1 MRKIFSYV
9 LKALLF
15 IGIVYAEP
23 ESKVEALEGKKR
35 ESSLDKKIRQELKN
49 KELKNKELKNKEL
62 KNKELKNKELKNKEL
77 KNKELKNKELKNKEL
92 KNKELK
98 NKEEKKNTEEKK
110 EIKAKR
116 KPRAEVHHGD
126 AKNPTQKITPSK
138 IKEGTKGVQNQGTQ
152 NQGVQNNAPKLEE
165 KETTPQ
171 TLEKKGSSPSS
182 QFNSIFGNPNDATNN
197 TLEDK
202 VVGGISLLVN
212 GSPIT
217 LYQIQEEQKKS
228 KVSKAQARDRLIA
241 ERIKNQEI
249 ERLKIHVGD
258 DKLDQEMAMMAQQQ
272 GMDLDRF
279 KQMLMAEGHY
289 KLYRDQLKEHLEM
302 QELLRN
308 ILLTNVDT
316 SSETKMREYYNKHK
330 DQFSIPTEIETV
342 RYTSTN
348 QEDLERAMADPNL
361 EVPGVSKANEKIEM
375 KTLNPQIAQV
385 FISHEQGS
393 FTPIMNGGGGQFI
406 TFYIKEKKGK
416 NEVSFSQAKQFIAQK
431 LVEESKDKILEEHFE
446 KLRVK
451 SRIVMIRE

>member
-9 LKALLF
+9 LRALLF

-23 ESKVEALEGKKR
+23 ESKVEALEGKKQ
-35 ESSLDKKIRQELKN
+35 EPSLDKKIRQELKN
-49 KELKNKELKNKEL
+49 KELKNKELKNKE
-62 KNKELKNKELKNKEL
+62 
-77 KNKELKNKELKNKEL
+77 
-92 KNKELK
+92 
-98 NKEEKKNTEEKK
+98 EKKNPEEKK

-126 AKNPTQKITPSK
+126 SKNPAQKITPPK
-138 IKEGTKGVQNQGTQ
+138 IKEGAKGMQNQSM
-152 NQGVQNNAPKLEE
+152 QNNAPKPEE
-165 KETTPQ
+165 KNTTPQ
-171 TLEKKGSSPSS
+171 ILEKNKGASPSS
-182 QFNSIFGNPNDATNN
+182 QFNSIFGNPNDAAGN

-217 LYQIQEEQKKS
+217 LYQIQEEQEKS

-249 ERLKIHVGD
+249 ERLKIHVDD

-272 GMDLDRF
+272 GMDLDHF

-330 DQFSIPTEIETV
+330 EQFSIPTEIETV

-348 QEDLERAMADPNL
+348 QEDLERAMSNPNL

-393 FTPIMNGGGGQFI
+393 FTPVMNGGGGQFI

>member
-1 MRKIFSYV
+1 MRKIFSYISKV
-9 LKALLF
+9 LLF
-15 IGIVYAEP
+15 IGVVYAEP
-23 ESKVEALEGKKR
+23 DSKVEALEGRKQ
-35 ESSLDKKIRQELKN
+35 ESFLDKKIRQELKS
-49 KELKNKELKNKEL
+49 KELKNKD
-62 KNKELKNKELKNKEL
+62 
-77 KNKELKNKELKNKEL
+77 
-92 KNKELK
+92 LK

-110 EIKAKR
+110 TTKTRA

-126 AKNPTQKITPSK
+126 TKNPTPKITPPK
-138 IKEGTKGVQNQGTQ
+138 IKGSSKGVQ
-152 NQGVQNNAPKLEE
+152 NQGVQNNVPKPE
-165 KETTPQ
+165 KKDTTPQ
-171 TLEKKGSSPSS
+171 ATEKNKETSPSS
-182 QFNSIFGNPNDATNN
+182 QFNSIFGNPNNATNN

-249 ERLKIHVGD
+249 ERLKIHVDD

-272 GMDLDRF
+272 GMDLDHF

-330 DQFSIPTEIETV
+330 EQFSIPTEIETV

-348 QEDLERAMADPNL
+348 QEDLERAMSNPNL

>member
-15 IGIVYAEP
+15 FGIAYAEP
-23 ESKVEALEGKKR
+23 ESKVEALEGRKQ
-35 ESSLDKKIRQELKN
+35 ESSLDKKIRQ
-49 KELKNKELKNKEL
+49 
-62 KNKELKNKELKNKEL
+62 
-77 KNKELKNKELKNKEL
+77 ELKNKEL

-126 AKNPTQKITPSK
+126 SKNPAQKITPPK
-138 IKEGTKGVQNQGTQ
+138 IKEGAKGVQNQGTQ

-171 TLEKKGSSPSS
+171 ILEKNKGASPSS
-182 QFNSIFGNPNDATNN
+182 QFNSIFGNPNNATNN

-217 LYQIQEEQKKS
+217 LYQIQEEQEKS

-249 ERLKIHVGD
+249 ERLKIHVDD

-272 GMDLDRF
+272 GMDLDHF

-330 DQFSIPTEIETV
+330 EQFSIPTEIETV

-361 EVPGVSKANEKIEM
+361 EIPGVSKANEKIEM

-393 FTPIMNGGGGQFI
+393 FTPVMNGGGGQFI

>member
-1 MRKIFSYV
+1 MRKIFSYISKV
-9 LKALLF
+9 LLF
-15 IGIVYAEP
+15 IGVVYAEP
-23 ESKVEALEGKKR
+23 DSKVEALEGRKQ

-49 KELKNKELKNKEL
+49 KELKNKD
-62 KNKELKNKELKNKEL
+62 
-77 KNKELKNKELKNKEL
+77 
-92 KNKELK
+92 LK

-110 EIKAKR
+110 TTKTRA

-126 AKNPTQKITPSK
+126 TKNPTPKITPPK
-138 IKEGTKGVQNQGTQ
+138 IKGSGKGVQ
-152 NQGVQNNAPKLEE
+152 NQGVQNNAPKPEE
-165 KETTPQ
+165 KDTTPQ
-171 TLEKKGSSPSS
+171 ATEKNKETSPSS
-182 QFNSIFGNPNDATNN
+182 QFNSIFGNPNNATNN

-217 LYQIQEEQKKS
+217 LYQIQEEQEKS

-249 ERLKIHVGD
+249 ERLKIHVDD

-272 GMDLDRF
+272 GMDLDHF

-330 DQFSIPTEIETV
+330 EQFSIPTEIETV

-348 QEDLERAMADPNL
+348 QEDLERAMSNPNL

-393 FTPIMNGGGGQFI
+393 FTPVMNGGGGQFI

>member
-9 LKALLF
+9 LRALLF

-23 ESKVEALEGKKR
+23 ESKVEALEGRKQ

-49 KELKNKELKNKEL
+49 KDLKNK
-62 KNKELKNKELKNKEL
+62 
-77 KNKELKNKELKNKEL
+77 
-92 KNKELK
+92 
-98 NKEEKKNTEEKK
+98 KEEKKNTAEKK
-110 EIKAKR
+110 ETKAKR

-126 AKNPTQKITPSK
+126 AKNPTQKITPPK
-138 IKEGTKGVQNQGTQ
+138 IKEGAKGVQNQGTQ

-165 KETTPQ
+165 KETTSQ
-171 TLEKKGSSPSS
+171 TLEKNKGASPSS
-182 QFNSIFGNPNDATNN
+182 QFNSIFGNPNNATNN

-249 ERLKIHVGD
+249 ERLKIHVDD

-272 GMDLDRF
+272 GMDLDHF

-330 DQFSIPTEIETV
+330 EQFSIPTEIETV
-342 RYTSTN
+342 RYTSTS

-361 EVPGVSKANEKIEM
+361 EIPGVSKANEKIEM

-393 FTPIMNGGGGQFI
+393 FTPVMNGGGGQFI

>member
-1 MRKIFSYV
+1 MKKIFSYV

-15 IGIVYAEP
+15 FGIAHAEP
-23 ESKVEALEGKKR
+23 ESKVEALEGKKQ

-49 KELKNKELKNKEL
+49 KELKNKELKNKE
-62 KNKELKNKELKNKEL
+62 
-77 KNKELKNKELKNKEL
+77 
-92 KNKELK
+92 
-98 NKEEKKNTEEKK
+98 EKKNAEEKK

-126 AKNPTQKITPSK
+126 AKKNPTQKITPPK
-138 IKEGTKGVQNQGTQ
+138 IKEGKKAIQNQSD
-152 NQGVQNNAPKLEE
+152 QNNAIKPKE
-165 KETTPQ
+165 KTTQ
-171 TLEKKGSSPSS
+171 TTEQKGVSPSS
-182 QFNSIFGNPNDATNN
+182 QFNSIFGNPNDAANS

-217 LYQIQEEQKKS
+217 LYQIQEEQEKS

-249 ERLKIHVGD
+249 ERLKIHVDD

-272 GMDLDRF
+272 GMDLDHF

-330 DQFSIPTEIETV
+330 EQFSIPTEIETV

-348 QEDLERAMADPNL
+348 QEDLERAMSNPNL

>member
-15 IGIVYAEP
+15 FGIAHAEP
-23 ESKVEALEGKKR
+23 ESKVEALEGKKQ

-49 KELKNKELKNKEL
+49 KELKNKELKNKE
-62 KNKELKNKELKNKEL
+62 
-77 KNKELKNKELKNKEL
+77 
-92 KNKELK
+92 
-98 NKEEKKNTEEKK
+98 EKKNTEEKK
-110 EIKAKR
+110 TTKTRA

-126 AKNPTQKITPSK
+126 SKNPAQKITSPKITPPK
-138 IKEGTKGVQNQGTQ
+138 IKGSKKALQNQSD
-152 NQGVQNNAPKLEE
+152 QNNAIKPKE
-165 KETTPQ
+165 KTTQ
-171 TLEKKGSSPSS
+171 TTEKKEVSPSS

-217 LYQIQEEQKKS
+217 LYQIQEEQEKS

-249 ERLKIHVGD
+249 ERLKIHVDD

-272 GMDLDRF
+272 GMDLDHF

-330 DQFSIPTEIETV
+330 EQFSIPTEIETV

-348 QEDLERAMADPNL
+348 QEDLERAMSNPNL

>member
-23 ESKVEALEGKKR
+23 ESKVEALEGRKQ
-35 ESSLDKKIRQELKN
+35 ESSLDKKIRQEIKN
-49 KELKNKELKNKEL
+49 KD
-62 KNKELKNKELKNKEL
+62 
-77 KNKELKNKELKNKEL
+77 L

-98 NKEEKKNTEEKK
+98 NKEEKKNPEEKK
-110 EIKAKR
+110 ETKPKR

-126 AKNPTQKITPSK
+126 AKNPTQKITPPK
-138 IKEGTKGVQNQGTQ
+138 IKEGAKGVQNQGTQ

-165 KETTPQ
+165 KETTHQ
-171 TLEKKGSSPSS
+171 TLEKNKGTSPSS
-182 QFNSIFGNPNDATNN
+182 QFNSIFGNPNGAANN

-217 LYQIQEEQKKS
+217 LYQIQEEQEKS

-249 ERLKIHVGD
+249 ERLKIHVDD

-272 GMDLDRF
+272 GMDLDHF

-330 DQFSIPTEIETV
+330 EQFSIPTEIETV

-361 EVPGVSKANEKIEM
+361 EIPGVSKANEKIEM

-393 FTPIMNGGGGQFI
+393 FTPVMNGGGGQFI

>member
-15 IGIVYAEP
+15 FGIAYAEP

-49 KELKNKELKNKEL
+49 KELKNKELKNKE
-62 KNKELKNKELKNKEL
+62 
-77 KNKELKNKELKNKEL
+77 
-92 KNKELK
+92 
-98 NKEEKKNTEEKK
+98 EKKNTEEKK

-126 AKNPTQKITPSK
+126 SKNPAQKITPPK
-138 IKEGTKGVQNQGTQ
+138 IKESSKGMQNQSM
-152 NQGVQNNAPKLEE
+152 QNNAPKPEE
-165 KETTPQ
+165 KNTTPQ
-171 TLEKKGSSPSS
+171 ILEKKEASPSS

-217 LYQIQEEQKKS
+217 LYQIQEEQEKS

-249 ERLKIHVGD
+249 ERLKIHVDD

-272 GMDLDRF
+272 GMDLDHF

-330 DQFSIPTEIETV
+330 EQFSIPTEIETV

-361 EVPGVSKANEKIEM
+361 EIPGVSKANEKIEM

-393 FTPIMNGGGGQFI
+393 FTPVMNGGGGQFI

>member
-23 ESKVEALEGKKR
+23 ESKVEALEGR
-35 ESSLDKKIRQELKN
+35 RQESSLDKKIRQELKN
-49 KELKNKELKNKEL
+49 KDLKNK
-62 KNKELKNKELKNKEL
+62 
-77 KNKELKNKELKNKEL
+77 
-92 KNKELK
+92 
-98 NKEEKKNTEEKK
+98 KEEKKNPEEKK
-110 EIKAKR
+110 EAKAKR

-138 IKEGTKGVQNQGTQ
+138 IKEGAKGVQNQGTQ
-152 NQGVQNNAPKLEE
+152 NQGVQNNVPKLEE

-171 TLEKKGSSPSS
+171 ILEKNKGTSPSS
-182 QFNSIFGNPNDATNN
+182 QFNSIFGNPNNAANN

-249 ERLKIHVGD
+249 ERLKIHVDD

-272 GMDLDRF
+272 GMDLDHF

-330 DQFSIPTEIETV
+330 EQFSIPTEIETV
-342 RYTSTN
+342 RYTSTS

-361 EVPGVSKANEKIEM
+361 EIPGVSKANEKIEM

-393 FTPIMNGGGGQFI
+393 FTPVMNGGGGQFI

>member
-23 ESKVEALEGKKR
+23 ESKVEALEGRKQ

-49 KELKNKELKNKEL
+49 KELKNKE
-62 KNKELKNKELKNKEL
+62 
-77 KNKELKNKELKNKEL
+77 
-92 KNKELK
+92 
-98 NKEEKKNTEEKK
+98 EKKNTAEKK
-110 EIKAKR
+110 ETKAKR

-126 AKNPTQKITPSK
+126 TKNPTQKITPPK
-138 IKEGTKGVQNQGTQ
+138 IKEGAKGVQ

-171 TLEKKGSSPSS
+171 ILEKKGTSPSS
-182 QFNSIFGNPNDATNN
+182 QFNSIFGNPNNATNN

-217 LYQIQEEQKKS
+217 LYQIQEEQEKS

-249 ERLKIHVGD
+249 ERLKIHVDD

-272 GMDLDRF
+272 GMDLDHF

-330 DQFSIPTEIETV
+330 EQFSIPTEIETV

-348 QEDLERAMADPNL
+348 QEDLERAMSNPNL

-393 FTPIMNGGGGQFI
+393 FTPVMNGGGGQFI

>member
-1 MRKIFSYV
+1 MRKIFSYISKV
-9 LKALLF
+9 LLF
-15 IGIVYAEP
+15 IGVVYAEP
-23 ESKVEALEGKKR
+23 DSKVEALEGRKQ
-35 ESSLDKKIRQELKN
+35 ESSLDKKIRQELKS
-49 KELKNKELKNKEL
+49 KELKNKD
-62 KNKELKNKELKNKEL
+62 
-77 KNKELKNKELKNKEL
+77 
-92 KNKELK
+92 LK

-110 EIKAKR
+110 TTKTRA

-126 AKNPTQKITPSK
+126 TKNPTPKITPPK
-138 IKEGTKGVQNQGTQ
+138 IKGSAKGVQNQGAQ
-152 NQGVQNNAPKLEE
+152 NQGVQNNAPKPE
-165 KETTPQ
+165 KKDTTPQ
-171 TLEKKGSSPSS
+171 ATEKNKETSPSS
-182 QFNSIFGNPNDATNN
+182 QFNSIFGNPNNATNN

-217 LYQIQEEQKKS
+217 LYQIQEEQEKS

-249 ERLKIHVGD
+249 ERLKIHVDD

-272 GMDLDRF
+272 GMDLDHF

-330 DQFSIPTEIETV
+330 EQFSIPTEIETV

-348 QEDLERAMADPNL
+348 QEDLERAMSNPNL

-393 FTPIMNGGGGQFI
+393 FTPVMNGGGGQFI

>member
-23 ESKVEALEGKKR
+23 ESKVEALEGR
-35 ESSLDKKIRQELKN
+35 RQESSLDKKIRQELKN
-49 KELKNKELKNKEL
+49 KDLKNKDLKNK
-62 KNKELKNKELKNKEL
+62 
-77 KNKELKNKELKNKEL
+77 
-92 KNKELK
+92 
-98 NKEEKKNTEEKK
+98 KEEKKNPAEKK
-110 EIKAKR
+110 ETKAKR

-138 IKEGTKGVQNQGTQ
+138 IKEGAKGVQNQGTQ
-152 NQGVQNNAPKLEE
+152 NQGVQNNTPKLEE
-165 KETTPQ
+165 KETTSQ
-171 TLEKKGSSPSS
+171 TLEKNKGSSPSS
-182 QFNSIFGNPNDATNN
+182 QFNSIFGNPNDATGN

-217 LYQIQEEQKKS
+217 LYQIQEEQEKS

-241 ERIKNQEI
+241 EHIKNQEI
-249 ERLKIHVGD
+249 ERLKIHVDD

-272 GMDLDRF
+272 GMDLDHF

-330 DQFSIPTEIETV
+330 EQFSIPTEIETV

-361 EVPGVSKANEKIEM
+361 EIPGVSKANEKIEM

-393 FTPIMNGGGGQFI
+393 FTPVMNGGGGQFI

>member
-15 IGIVYAEP
+15 FGIAHAEP
-23 ESKVEALEGKKR
+23 ESKVEALEGKKQ

-49 KELKNKELKNKEL
+49 KELKNKELKNKE
-62 KNKELKNKELKNKEL
+62 
-77 KNKELKNKELKNKEL
+77 
-92 KNKELK
+92 
-98 NKEEKKNTEEKK
+98 EKKNAEEKK

-126 AKNPTQKITPSK
+126 SKNPAQKITSPKITSPK
-138 IKEGTKGVQNQGTQ
+138 IKESSKGMQNQSM
-152 NQGVQNNAPKLEE
+152 QNNAIKPEE
-165 KETTPQ
+165 KDTTSQ
-171 TLEKKGSSPSS
+171 TLEKNKGASPSS
-182 QFNSIFGNPNDATNN
+182 QFNSIFGNPNDATSN

-217 LYQIQEEQKKS
+217 LYQIQEEQEKS

-249 ERLKIHVGD
+249 ERLKIHVDD

-272 GMDLDRF
+272 GMDLDHF

-330 DQFSIPTEIETV
+330 EQFSIPTEIETV

-348 QEDLERAMADPNL
+348 QEDLERAMSNPNL

>member
-49 KELKNKELKNKEL
+49 KELKNKELKNKE
-62 KNKELKNKELKNKEL
+62 
-77 KNKELKNKELKNKEL
+77 
-92 KNKELK
+92 
-98 NKEEKKNTEEKK
+98 EKK
-110 EIKAKR
+110 EIKPKR

-138 IKEGTKGVQNQGTQ
+138 IKEGAKGVQNQGTQ
-152 NQGVQNNAPKLEE
+152 NQGVQNNVPKLEE
-165 KETTPQ
+165 KETTSQ
-171 TLEKKGSSPSS
+171 TLEKNKGTSPSS
-182 QFNSIFGNPNDATNN
+182 QFNSIFGNPNDAVGN

-249 ERLKIHVGD
+249 ERLKIHVDD

-272 GMDLDRF
+272 GMDLDHF

-330 DQFSIPTEIETV
+330 EQFSIPTEIETV

-393 FTPIMNGGGGQFI
+393 FTPVMNGGGGQFI

>member
-9 LKALLF
+9 LRALLF

-23 ESKVEALEGKKR
+23 ESKVEALEGR
-35 ESSLDKKIRQELKN
+35 RQESSLDKKIRQELKN
-49 KELKNKELKNKEL
+49 KDLKNK
-62 KNKELKNKELKNKEL
+62 
-77 KNKELKNKELKNKEL
+77 
-92 KNKELK
+92 
-98 NKEEKKNTEEKK
+98 KEEKKNPEEKK
-110 EIKAKR
+110 EAKAKR

-138 IKEGTKGVQNQGTQ
+138 IKEGAKGVQNQGTQ
-152 NQGVQNNAPKLEE
+152 NQGVQNNVPKLEE

-171 TLEKKGSSPSS
+171 ILEKNKGTSPSS
-182 QFNSIFGNPNDATNN
+182 QFNSIFGNPNNAANN

-249 ERLKIHVGD
+249 ERLKIHVDD

-272 GMDLDRF
+272 GMDLDHF

-330 DQFSIPTEIETV
+330 EQFSIPTEIETV

-361 EVPGVSKANEKIEM
+361 EIPGVSKANEKIEM

-393 FTPIMNGGGGQFI
+393 FTPVMNGGGGQFI

>member
-1 MRKIFSYV
+1 MRKIFSYISKV
-9 LKALLF
+9 LLF
-15 IGIVYAEP
+15 IGVVYAEP
-23 ESKVEALEGKKR
+23 NSKVEALEGRKQ

-49 KELKNKELKNKEL
+49 KD
-62 KNKELKNKELKNKEL
+62 
-77 KNKELKNKELKNKEL
+77 
-92 KNKELK
+92 LK
-98 NKEEKKNTEEKK
+98 NKEEKKNPEEKK
-110 EIKAKR
+110 TTKTRA

-126 AKNPTQKITPSK
+126 TKNPAPKITPPK
-138 IKEGTKGVQNQGTQ
+138 IKENAKGVQ
-152 NQGVQNNAPKLEE
+152 NQGVQNNAPKPEE
-165 KETTPQ
+165 KDTTPQ
-171 TLEKKGSSPSS
+171 ATEKNKETSPSS
-182 QFNSIFGNPNDATNN
+182 QFNSIFGNPNNATNN

-249 ERLKIHVGD
+249 ERLKIHVDD

-272 GMDLDRF
+272 GMDLDHF

-330 DQFSIPTEIETV
+330 EQFSIPTEIETV

-348 QEDLERAMADPNL
+348 QEDLERAMSNPNL

-393 FTPIMNGGGGQFI
+393 FTPVMNGGGGQFI

>member
-15 IGIVYAEP
+15 FGIAHAEP
-23 ESKVEALEGKKR
+23 ESKVEALEGKKQ

-62 KNKELKNKELKNKEL
+62 KNKE
-77 KNKELKNKELKNKEL
+77 
-92 KNKELK
+92 
-98 NKEEKKNTEEKK
+98 EKKNAEEKK

-126 AKNPTQKITPSK
+126 SKNPAQKITSPK
-138 IKEGTKGVQNQGTQ
+138 IKESSKGMQNQSM
-152 NQGVQNNAPKLEE
+152 QNNAPKPEE

-171 TLEKKGSSPSS
+171 ILEKNKGVSPSS

-217 LYQIQEEQKKS
+217 LYQIQEEQEKS

-249 ERLKIHVGD
+249 ERLKIHVDD

-272 GMDLDRF
+272 GMDLDHF

-330 DQFSIPTEIETV
+330 EQFSIPTEIETV

-348 QEDLERAMADPNL
+348 QEDLERAMSNPNL

>member
-15 IGIVYAEP
+15 FGIAHAEP
-23 ESKVEALEGKKR
+23 ESKVEALEGKKQ

-49 KELKNKELKNKEL
+49 KELKNKELKNKE
-62 KNKELKNKELKNKEL
+62 
-77 KNKELKNKELKNKEL
+77 
-92 KNKELK
+92 
-98 NKEEKKNTEEKK
+98 EKKNAEEKK

-126 AKNPTQKITPSK
+126 AKNPAQKITSPKITPPK
-138 IKEGTKGVQNQGTQ
+138 IKGSKKALQNQSD
-152 NQGVQNNAPKLEE
+152 QNNAIKPKE
-165 KETTPQ
+165 KTTQ
-171 TLEKKGSSPSS
+171 TMEKKGVSPSS
-182 QFNSIFGNPNDATNN
+182 QFNSIFGNPNDATSN

-217 LYQIQEEQKKS
+217 LYQIQEEQEKS

-249 ERLKIHVGD
+249 ERLKIHVDD

-272 GMDLDRF
+272 GMDLDHF

-330 DQFSIPTEIETV
+330 EQFSIPTEIETV

-348 QEDLERAMADPNL
+348 QEDLERAMSNPNL

>member
-23 ESKVEALEGKKR
+23 ESKVEALEGRKQ

-49 KELKNKELKNKEL
+49 KDLKNK
-62 KNKELKNKELKNKEL
+62 
-77 KNKELKNKELKNKEL
+77 
-92 KNKELK
+92 
-98 NKEEKKNTEEKK
+98 KEEKKNPAEKK
-110 EIKAKR
+110 ETKAKR

-126 AKNPTQKITPSK
+126 AKNPTQKITPPK
-138 IKEGTKGVQNQGTQ
+138 IKEGAKGVQNQGTQ

-165 KETTPQ
+165 KETTSQ
-171 TLEKKGSSPSS
+171 TLEKNKGTSPSS
-182 QFNSIFGNPNDATNN
+182 QFNSIFGNPNNATNN

-249 ERLKIHVGD
+249 ERLKIHVDD

-272 GMDLDRF
+272 GMDLDHF

-330 DQFSIPTEIETV
+330 EQFSIPTEIETV

-361 EVPGVSKANEKIEM
+361 EIPGVSKANEKIEM

-393 FTPIMNGGGGQFI
+393 FTPVMNGGGGQFI

>member
-23 ESKVEALEGKKR
+23 ESKVEALEGRKQ

-49 KELKNKELKNKEL
+49 KDLKNK
-62 KNKELKNKELKNKEL
+62 
-77 KNKELKNKELKNKEL
+77 
-92 KNKELK
+92 
-98 NKEEKKNTEEKK
+98 KEEKKNPAEKK
-110 EIKAKR
+110 ETKAKR

-126 AKNPTQKITPSK
+126 AKNPTQKITPPK
-138 IKEGTKGVQNQGTQ
+138 IKEGAKGVQNQGTQ
-152 NQGVQNNAPKLEE
+152 NQGVQNNAPKPEE

-171 TLEKKGSSPSS
+171 ILEKKGASPSS
-182 QFNSIFGNPNDATNN
+182 QFNSIFGNPNNAANN

-212 GSPIT
+212 DSPIT

-249 ERLKIHVGD
+249 ERLKIHVDD

-272 GMDLDRF
+272 GMDLDHF

-330 DQFSIPTEIETV
+330 EQFSIPTEIETV

-393 FTPIMNGGGGQFI
+393 FTPVMNGGGGQFI

>member
-1 MRKIFSYV
+1 M
-9 LKALLF
+9 F

-23 ESKVEALEGKKR
+23 ESKVEALEGRKQ

-49 KELKNKELKNKEL
+49 KDLKNKDLKNK
-62 KNKELKNKELKNKEL
+62 
-77 KNKELKNKELKNKEL
+77 
-92 KNKELK
+92 
-98 NKEEKKNTEEKK
+98 KEEKKNPEEKK
-110 EIKAKR
+110 ETKAKR

-126 AKNPTQKITPSK
+126 SKNPTQKITPSK

-165 KETTPQ
+165 KETTSQ
-171 TLEKKGSSPSS
+171 TLEKNKGTSPSS
-182 QFNSIFGNPNDATNN
+182 QFNSIFGNPNNATNN

-249 ERLKIHVGD
+249 ERLKIHVDD

-272 GMDLDRF
+272 GMDLDHF

-330 DQFSIPTEIETV
+330 EQFSIPTEIETV
-342 RYTSTN
+342 RYTSTS

-361 EVPGVSKANEKIEM
+361 EIPGVSKANEKIEM

-393 FTPIMNGGGGQFI
+393 FTPVMNGGGGQFI

>member
-1 MRKIFSYV
+1 MRKIFSYISKV
-9 LKALLF
+9 LLF
-15 IGIVYAEP
+15 IGVVYAEP
-23 ESKVEALEGKKR
+23 DSKVEALEGRKQ

-49 KELKNKELKNKEL
+49 KDLKNKD
-62 KNKELKNKELKNKEL
+62 
-77 KNKELKNKELKNKEL
+77 
-92 KNKELK
+92 LK

-110 EIKAKR
+110 TTKTRA

-126 AKNPTQKITPSK
+126 TKNPTPKITPPK
-138 IKEGTKGVQNQGTQ
+138 IKGSSKGVQ
-152 NQGVQNNAPKLEE
+152 NQGVQNNTPKPE
-165 KETTPQ
+165 KKDTTPQ
-171 TLEKKGSSPSS
+171 ATEKNKETSPSS
-182 QFNSIFGNPNDATNN
+182 QFNSIFGNPNNATNN

-217 LYQIQEEQKKS
+217 LYQIQEEQEKS

-249 ERLKIHVGD
+249 ERLKIHVDD

-272 GMDLDRF
+272 GMDLDHF

-330 DQFSIPTEIETV
+330 EQFSIPTEIETV

-348 QEDLERAMADPNL
+348 QEDLERAMSNPNL

>member
-15 IGIVYAEP
+15 IGIVHAEP
-23 ESKVEALEGKKR
+23 ESKVEALEGRKQ

-49 KELKNKELKNKEL
+49 KDLKNKDLKNK
-62 KNKELKNKELKNKEL
+62 
-77 KNKELKNKELKNKEL
+77 
-92 KNKELK
+92 
-98 NKEEKKNTEEKK
+98 KEEKKNTEEKK

-138 IKEGTKGVQNQGTQ
+138 IKESAKGMQ

-165 KETTPQ
+165 KDTTPQ
-171 TLEKKGSSPSS
+171 ILEKKGASPSS
-182 QFNSIFGNPNDATNN
+182 QFNSIFGNPNNAANN

-228 KVSKAQARDRLIA
+228 KVSKAQARDHLIA

-249 ERLKIHVGD
+249 ERLKIHVDD

-272 GMDLDRF
+272 GMDLDHF

-330 DQFSIPTEIETV
+330 EQFSIPTEIETV
-342 RYTSTN
+342 RYTSTS

-361 EVPGVSKANEKIEM
+361 EIPGVSKANEKIEM

-393 FTPIMNGGGGQFI
+393 FTPVMNGGGGQFI

>member
-15 IGIVYAEP
+15 IRIVYAEP

-49 KELKNKELKNKEL
+49 KELKNKE
-62 KNKELKNKELKNKEL
+62 
-77 KNKELKNKELKNKEL
+77 
-92 KNKELK
+92 
-98 NKEEKKNTEEKK
+98 EKKNTEEKK

-116 KPRAEVHHGD
+116 NPRAEVHHGD
-126 AKNPTQKITPSK
+126 SKNPAQKITPPK
-138 IKEGTKGVQNQGTQ
+138 IKGSAKGVQNQGTQ

-165 KETTPQ
+165 KETTSQ
-171 TLEKKGSSPSS
+171 TLEKNKGTSPNS
-182 QFNSIFGNPNDATNN
+182 QFNSIFGNPNNATNN

-217 LYQIQEEQKKS
+217 LYQIQEEQEKS

-249 ERLKIHVGD
+249 ERLKIHVDD

-272 GMDLDRF
+272 GMDLDHF

-330 DQFSIPTEIETV
+330 EQFSIPTEIETV

-361 EVPGVSKANEKIEM
+361 EIPGVSKANEKIEM

-393 FTPIMNGGGGQFI
+393 FTPVMNGGGGQFI

>member
-23 ESKVEALEGKKR
+23 ESKVEALEGRKQ

-49 KELKNKELKNKEL
+49 KDLKNKDLKNK
-62 KNKELKNKELKNKEL
+62 
-77 KNKELKNKELKNKEL
+77 
-92 KNKELK
+92 
-98 NKEEKKNTEEKK
+98 KEEKKNTAEKK
-110 EIKAKR
+110 ETKAKR

-138 IKEGTKGVQNQGTQ
+138 IKEGAKGVQNQGTQ
-152 NQGVQNNAPKLEE
+152 NQGVQNNVPKLEK

-182 QFNSIFGNPNDATNN
+182 QFNSIFGNPNNATGN

-249 ERLKIHVGD
+249 ERLKIHVDD

-272 GMDLDRF
+272 GMDLDHF

-330 DQFSIPTEIETV
+330 EQFSIPTEIETV

-361 EVPGVSKANEKIEM
+361 EIPGVSKANEKIEM

-393 FTPIMNGGGGQFI
+393 FTPVMNGGGGQFI

>member
-23 ESKVEALEGKKR
+23 ESKVEALEGRKQ

-49 KELKNKELKNKEL
+49 KDLKNK
-62 KNKELKNKELKNKEL
+62 
-77 KNKELKNKELKNKEL
+77 
-92 KNKELK
+92 
-98 NKEEKKNTEEKK
+98 KEEKKNTAEKK
-110 EIKAKR
+110 ETKAKR

-126 AKNPTQKITPSK
+126 AKNPTQKITPPK
-138 IKEGTKGVQNQGTQ
+138 IKEGAKGVQNQGTQ

-165 KETTPQ
+165 KETTSQ
-171 TLEKKGSSPSS
+171 TLEKNKGASPSS
-182 QFNSIFGNPNDATNN
+182 QFNSIFGNPNNATNN

-249 ERLKIHVGD
+249 ERLKIHVDD

-272 GMDLDRF
+272 GMDLDHF

-330 DQFSIPTEIETV
+330 EQFSIPTEIETV

-361 EVPGVSKANEKIEM
+361 EIPGVSKANEKIEM

-393 FTPIMNGGGGQFI
+393 FTPVMNGGGGQFI

>member
-23 ESKVEALEGKKR
+23 ESKVEALEGRKQ

-49 KELKNKELKNKEL
+49 KDLKNK
-62 KNKELKNKELKNKEL
+62 
-77 KNKELKNKELKNKEL
+77 
-92 KNKELK
+92 
-98 NKEEKKNTEEKK
+98 KEEKKNPEEKK
-110 EIKAKR
+110 ETKAKR

-138 IKEGTKGVQNQGTQ
+138 IKEGAKGVQNQGTQ

-165 KETTPQ
+165 KETTSQ
-171 TLEKKGSSPSS
+171 TLEKNKGSSPGS
-182 QFNSIFGNPNDATNN
+182 QFNSIFGNPNNATNN

-228 KVSKAQARDRLIA
+228 KMSKAQARDRLIA

-249 ERLKIHVGD
+249 ERLKIHVDD

-272 GMDLDRF
+272 GMDLDHF

-330 DQFSIPTEIETV
+330 EQFSIPTEIETV

-361 EVPGVSKANEKIEM
+361 EIPGVSKANEKIEM

-393 FTPIMNGGGGQFI
+393 FTPVMNGGGGQFI

>member
-23 ESKVEALEGKKR
+23 ESKVEALEGR
-35 ESSLDKKIRQELKN
+35 RQESSLDKKIRQELKN
-49 KELKNKELKNKEL
+49 KELKNK
-62 KNKELKNKELKNKEL
+62 
-77 KNKELKNKELKNKEL
+77 
-92 KNKELK
+92 
-98 NKEEKKNTEEKK
+98 KEEKKNTEEKK
-110 EIKAKR
+110 ETKAKR

-138 IKEGTKGVQNQGTQ
+138 IKEGAKGVQNQGTQ

-165 KETTPQ
+165 KETTSQ
-171 TLEKKGSSPSS
+171 TLEKNKGTSPSS
-182 QFNSIFGNPNDATNN
+182 QFNSIFGNPNNATNN

-249 ERLKIHVGD
+249 ERLKIHVDD

-272 GMDLDRF
+272 GMDLDHF

-330 DQFSIPTEIETV
+330 EQFSIPTEIETV

-361 EVPGVSKANEKIEM
+361 EIPGVSKANEKIEM

-393 FTPIMNGGGGQFI
+393 FTPVMNGGGGQFI

>member
-9 LKALLF
+9 LRALLLF
-15 IGIVYAEP
+15 RVVYAEP
-23 ESKVEALEGKKR
+23 DSKVEALEGRKQ

-49 KELKNKELKNKEL
+49 KD
-62 KNKELKNKELKNKEL
+62 
-77 KNKELKNKELKNKEL
+77 
-92 KNKELK
+92 LK

-110 EIKAKR
+110 ETKPKR

-126 AKNPTQKITPSK
+126 AKNPTQKITPPK
-138 IKEGTKGVQNQGTQ
+138 IKEGAKGVQNQGTQ
-152 NQGVQNNAPKLEE
+152 NQGVQNNAPKPEE
-165 KETTPQ
+165 KETTSQ
-171 TLEKKGSSPSS
+171 ATEKNKETSPSS
-182 QFNSIFGNPNDATNN
+182 QFNSIFGNPNNAANN

-202 VVGGISLLVN
+202 VVGGISLLIN

-249 ERLKIHVGD
+249 ERLKIHVDD
-258 DKLDQEMAMMAQQQ
+258 DKLDQEMAMIAQQQ
-272 GMDLDRF
+272 GMDLDHF

-330 DQFSIPTEIETV
+330 EQFSIPTEIETV

-361 EVPGVSKANEKIEM
+361 EIPGVSKANEKIEM

-393 FTPIMNGGGGQFI
+393 FTPVMNGGGGQFI

>member
-23 ESKVEALEGKKR
+23 ESKVEALEGRKQ

-49 KELKNKELKNKEL
+49 KDLKNK
-62 KNKELKNKELKNKEL
+62 
-77 KNKELKNKELKNKEL
+77 
-92 KNKELK
+92 
-98 NKEEKKNTEEKK
+98 KEEKKNPEEKK
-110 EIKAKR
+110 ETKAKR

-126 AKNPTQKITPSK
+126 AKNPTQKITPPK
-138 IKEGTKGVQNQGTQ
+138 IKEGAKGVQNQGTQ
-152 NQGVQNNAPKLEE
+152 NQGVQNNVPKLEE

-171 TLEKKGSSPSS
+171 ILEKNKGASPSS
-182 QFNSIFGNPNDATNN
+182 QFNSIFGNPNNAANN

-249 ERLKIHVGD
+249 ERLKIHVDD

-272 GMDLDRF
+272 GMDLDHF

-330 DQFSIPTEIETV
+330 EQFSIPTEIETV
-342 RYTSTN
+342 RYTSTS

-361 EVPGVSKANEKIEM
+361 EIPGVSKANEKIEM

-393 FTPIMNGGGGQFI
+393 FTPVMNGGGGQFI

>member
-9 LKALLF
+9 LRALLF

-23 ESKVEALEGKKR
+23 ESKVEALEGRKQ

-49 KELKNKELKNKEL
+49 KDLKNK
-62 KNKELKNKELKNKEL
+62 
-77 KNKELKNKELKNKEL
+77 
-92 KNKELK
+92 
-98 NKEEKKNTEEKK
+98 KEEKKNTEEKK

-126 AKNPTQKITPSK
+126 AKNPTQKITPPK
-138 IKEGTKGVQNQGTQ
+138 IKESAKGVQNQGTQ
-152 NQGVQNNAPKLEE
+152 NQGVQNNVPKLEE
-165 KETTPQ
+165 KETTSQ
-171 TLEKKGSSPSS
+171 TLEKNKGASPSS
-182 QFNSIFGNPNDATNN
+182 QFNSIFGNPNDAAGN
-197 TLEDK
+197 TLEDN

-217 LYQIQEEQKKS
+217 LYQIQEEQEKS

-249 ERLKIHVGD
+249 ERLKIHVDD

-272 GMDLDRF
+272 GMDLDHF

-330 DQFSIPTEIETV
+330 EQFSIPTEIETV

-361 EVPGVSKANEKIEM
+361 EIPGVSKANEKIEM

-385 FISHEQGS
+385 FISHEEGS
-393 FTPIMNGGGGQFI
+393 FTPVMNGGGGQFI

>member
-1 MRKIFSYV
+1 MRKIFSCV

-23 ESKVEALEGKKR
+23 ESKVEALEGRKQ

-49 KELKNKELKNKEL
+49 KELNNKNLKNK
-62 KNKELKNKELKNKEL
+62 
-77 KNKELKNKELKNKEL
+77 
-92 KNKELK
+92 
-98 NKEEKKNTEEKK
+98 KEEKKNPEEKK
-110 EIKAKR
+110 ETKAKR

-138 IKEGTKGVQNQGTQ
+138 IKEGAKGVQNQGTQ

-165 KETTPQ
+165 KETTSQ
-171 TLEKKGSSPSS
+171 TLEKNKGSSPSS
-182 QFNSIFGNPNDATNN
+182 QFNSIFGNPNNATNN

-249 ERLKIHVGD
+249 ERLKIHVDD

-272 GMDLDRF
+272 GMDLDHF

-330 DQFSIPTEIETV
+330 EQFSIPTEIETV
-342 RYTSTN
+342 RYTSTS

-361 EVPGVSKANEKIEM
+361 EIPGVSKANEKIEM

-393 FTPIMNGGGGQFI
+393 FTPVMNGGGGQFI

>member
-9 LKALLF
+9 LRALLF

-23 ESKVEALEGKKR
+23 ESKVEALEGRKQ
-35 ESSLDKKIRQELKN
+35 ESSLDKKIRQEIKNKDLKN
-49 KELKNKELKNKEL
+49 KDLKNK
-62 KNKELKNKELKNKEL
+62 
-77 KNKELKNKELKNKEL
+77 
-92 KNKELK
+92 
-98 NKEEKKNTEEKK
+98 KEEKKNTAEKK
-110 EIKAKR
+110 ETKAKR

-126 AKNPTQKITPSK
+126 AKNPTQKITPPK
-138 IKEGTKGVQNQGTQ
+138 IKEGAKGVQNQGTQ
-152 NQGVQNNAPKLEE
+152 NQGVQSNAPKPEE
-165 KETTPQ
+165 KDTTSQATEKNKET
-171 TLEKKGSSPSS
+171 SPSS
-182 QFNSIFGNPNDATNN
+182 QFNSIFGNPNNAANN

-249 ERLKIHVGD
+249 ERLKIHVDD

-272 GMDLDRF
+272 GMDLDHF

-330 DQFSIPTEIETV
+330 EQFSIPTEIETV

-361 EVPGVSKANEKIEM
+361 EIPGVSKANEKIEM

-393 FTPIMNGGGGQFI
+393 FTPVMNGGGGQFI

>member
-15 IGIVYAEP
+15 FGIAHAEP
-23 ESKVEALEGKKR
+23 ESKVEALEGKKQ
-35 ESSLDKKIRQELKN
+35 EPSLDKKIRQELKN
-49 KELKNKELKNKEL
+49 KELKNKELKNKE
-62 KNKELKNKELKNKEL
+62 
-77 KNKELKNKELKNKEL
+77 
-92 KNKELK
+92 
-98 NKEEKKNTEEKK
+98 EKKT
-110 EIKAKR
+110 IKPRA
-116 KPRAEVHHGD
+116 KPRAEIHHGD
-126 AKNPTQKITPSK
+126 SKNPAQKITPPK
-138 IKEGTKGVQNQGTQ
+138 IKESSKGM
-152 NQGVQNNAPKLEE
+152 QNNASKPEE
-165 KETTPQ
+165 KDTTPQ
-171 TLEKKGSSPSS
+171 ILEKNKEATPSS
-182 QFNSIFGNPNDATNN
+182 QFNSIFGNPNDAAGS

-217 LYQIQEEQKKS
+217 LYQIQEEQEKS

-249 ERLKIHVGD
+249 ERLKIHVDD

-272 GMDLDRF
+272 GMDLDHF

-330 DQFSIPTEIETV
+330 EQFSIPTEIETV

-361 EVPGVSKANEKIEM
+361 EIPGVSKANEKIEM

-393 FTPIMNGGGGQFI
+393 FTPVMNGGGGQFI

>member
-23 ESKVEALEGKKR
+23 ESKVEALEGRKQ

-49 KELKNKELKNKEL
+49 KDLKNKDLKNK
-62 KNKELKNKELKNKEL
+62 
-77 KNKELKNKELKNKEL
+77 
-92 KNKELK
+92 
-98 NKEEKKNTEEKK
+98 KEEKKNTAEKK
-110 EIKAKR
+110 EVKPKR

-126 AKNPTQKITPSK
+126 TKNPTPKITPPK
-138 IKEGTKGVQNQGTQ
+138 IKEGAKGVQNQGTQ

-165 KETTPQ
+165 KETISQ
-171 TLEKKGSSPSS
+171 TLEKNKGTSPGS
-182 QFNSIFGNPNDATNN
+182 QFNSIFGNPNNAANN

-249 ERLKIHVGD
+249 ERLKIHVDD

-272 GMDLDRF
+272 GMDLDHF

-330 DQFSIPTEIETV
+330 EQFSIPTEIETV
-342 RYTSTN
+342 RYTSTS

-361 EVPGVSKANEKIEM
+361 EIPGVSKANEKIEM

-393 FTPIMNGGGGQFI
+393 FTPVMNGGGGQFI

>member
-15 IGIVYAEP
+15 FGIAHAEP
-23 ESKVEALEGKKR
+23 ESKVEALEGKKQ

-49 KELKNKELKNKEL
+49 KELKNKELKNKE
-62 KNKELKNKELKNKEL
+62 
-77 KNKELKNKELKNKEL
+77 
-92 KNKELK
+92 
-98 NKEEKKNTEEKK
+98 EKKNAEEKK

-126 AKNPTQKITPSK
+126 SKNPAQKITPPK
-138 IKEGTKGVQNQGTQ
+138 IKGSTKGMQNQSM
-152 NQGVQNNAPKLEE
+152 QNNAPKLEE

-171 TLEKKGSSPSS
+171 ILEKNKGASPSS
-182 QFNSIFGNPNDATNN
+182 QFNSIFGNPNDAAGS

-217 LYQIQEEQKKS
+217 LYQIQEEQEKS

-249 ERLKIHVGD
+249 ERLKIHVDD

-272 GMDLDRF
+272 GMDLDHF

-330 DQFSIPTEIETV
+330 EQFSIPTEIETV

-348 QEDLERAMADPNL
+348 QEDLERAMSNPNL

>member
-23 ESKVEALEGKKR
+23 ESKVEALEGRKQ

-49 KELKNKELKNKEL
+49 KDLKNK
-62 KNKELKNKELKNKEL
+62 
-77 KNKELKNKELKNKEL
+77 
-92 KNKELK
+92 
-98 NKEEKKNTEEKK
+98 KEEKKNTAEKK
-110 EIKAKR
+110 ETKAKR

-138 IKEGTKGVQNQGTQ
+138 IKEGAKGVQNQGTQ

-165 KETTPQ
+165 KETTSQ
-171 TLEKKGSSPSS
+171 TLEKNKGASPSS
-182 QFNSIFGNPNDATNN
+182 QFNSIFGNPNNAANN

-249 ERLKIHVGD
+249 ERLKIHVDD

-272 GMDLDRF
+272 GMDLDHF

-330 DQFSIPTEIETV
+330 EQFSIPTEIETV

-348 QEDLERAMADPNL
+348 QEDLERAMSNPNL

-393 FTPIMNGGGGQFI
+393 FTPVMNGGGGQFI

>member
-15 IGIVYAEP
+15 FGIAHAEP
-23 ESKVEALEGKKR
+23 ESKVEALEGKKQ

-49 KELKNKELKNKEL
+49 KELKNKE
-62 KNKELKNKELKNKEL
+62 
-77 KNKELKNKELKNKEL
+77 
-92 KNKELK
+92 
-98 NKEEKKNTEEKK
+98 EKKNAEEKK

-126 AKNPTQKITPSK
+126 SKNPAQKIMSPK
-138 IKEGTKGVQNQGTQ
+138 IKESSKGMQNQSM
-152 NQGVQNNAPKLEE
+152 QNNAPKPEE
-165 KETTPQ
+165 KDTTSQ
-171 TLEKKGSSPSS
+171 TLEKNKGASPSS

-217 LYQIQEEQKKS
+217 LYQIQEEQEKS

-249 ERLKIHVGD
+249 ERLKIHVDD

-272 GMDLDRF
+272 GMDLDHF

-330 DQFSIPTEIETV
+330 EQFSIPTEIETV

-348 QEDLERAMADPNL
+348 QEDLERAMSNPNL